1 MACLFLVKWEDFLMC
16 ILPQNAA
23 VKMEGKV
30 GKVSENSRIQRRE
43 LTAELDVL
51 AREVLAN

>member
-1 MACLFLVKWEDFLMC
+1 MC

-23 VKMEGKV
+23 VKIEGKV
-30 GKVSENSRIQRRE
+30 GKVSENSRSQRRE

>member
-1 MACLFLVKWEDFLMC
+1 MC
-16 ILPQNAA
+16 VLPQNAA

-30 GKVSENSRIQRRE
+30 DKVSEKRKTQQRE
-43 LTAELDVL
+43 LAAELDVL

>member
-1 MACLFLVKWEDFLMC
+1 MC

-23 VKMEGKV
+23 VKMEVKV
-30 GKVSENSRIQRRE
+30 GKVSENSRSQRRE